1 MKKLY
6 FCIPPKQSVM
16 EDKQYFKQFDIEFVK
31 LPLGVSGLTLEVDK
45 RFFGKHTNDEISD
58 ANVTVRLEIEKKE
71 RFMRFEFHLTG
82 SVTLTCDICLEK
94 LLCPI
99 EVTETYT
106 LRKAEKEEPPSE
118 DEQMILLPPE
128 AYSYNVEQLV
138 YEMIYAAVPMR
149 KVHGDFP
156 GQQCDQQM
164 LDLLEAHQKSNGNT
178 TCDPRWEALKDLKL

>member
-1 MKKLY
+1 
-6 FCIPPKQSVM
+6 M

-58 ANVTVRLEIEKKE
+58 ANVTVQLQIEKKE
-71 RFMRFEFHLTG
+71 RFMRFGFHLTG
-82 SVTLTCDICLEK
+82 NVTVTCDICLEK
-94 LLCPI
+94 LLCPV

-118 DEQMILLPPE
+118 DEQMIFLPPE